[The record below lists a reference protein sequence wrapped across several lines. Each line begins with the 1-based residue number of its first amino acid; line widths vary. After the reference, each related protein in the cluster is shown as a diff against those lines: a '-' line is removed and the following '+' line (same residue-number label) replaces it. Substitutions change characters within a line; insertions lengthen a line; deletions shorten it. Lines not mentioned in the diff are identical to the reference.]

1 MFKNQKIFAIAAL
14 SGLLLAGCSGSEPS
28 EADIRSAF
36 DHQLEG
42 ANSLIG
48 RLGADQK
55 VEILSLTKHQC
66 KEKQDSTAVIC
77 SFTVKMKIPM
87 LGEQEQ
93 TTENAFIKG
102 PDGWRFLGN

>member
-1 MFKNQKIFAIAAL
+1 MFKNHKIL
-14 SGLLLAGCSGSEPS
+14 SATTLSFLLLTGCGGSEPS
-28 EADIRSAF
+28 EADMRSAL

-42 ANSLIG
+42 ANSFIG

-55 VEILSLTKHQC
+55 VEILNLTKHQC

-77 SFTVKMKIPM
+77 SFTVKMKLPM

-102 PDGWRFLGN
+102 PDGWRLLGN